1 MMKGRNTMKIVI
13 IGGGIIGCFLAHDL
27 SRYDVDI
34 TLIERESDVCDEV
47 SSANSAII
55 HAGYDPEEHTLKA
68 LLNKKG
74 ADMYPAICEQL
85 NVDYKRIGA
94 YVVAA
99 GEEEE
104 ETLSILYERGTKRGI
119 HMEWLTRDEL
129 LEKEPNIS
137 AQITKALSVPDTA
150 IITPWE
156 MGLTLI
162 QEAVCNGLSLKLE
175 ENVVDIKR
183 NGKQFHVI
191 TDKAHYDA
199 DIVINAA
206 GLGSA
211 KIMNMIEDTLL
222 FDITP
227 KRGQYF
233 ILSKHAT
240 DFVKHVLYPV
250 PGKAGKG
257 VLCVPTCHGNILL
270 GPNSEILEE
279 QDNGTSAQGLK
290 EVREKLQKTVT
301 NIPYGE
307 IIHSYAGLRP
317 CGNHND
323 FFIQASPISQ
333 NFIHLGC
340 IDSPG
345 LASAPAISAYVIEQL
360 ILPQH
365 VLKQKE
371 LYRHYK
377 RITPMKDLSSQQKA
391 ERIKKQSAF
400 GHIICRCENISE
412 QEVVDCIHEP
422 CGARTIKEIKKRIR
436 PGMGKCQ
443 GGFCE
448 IEVAKILAREL
459 HIPLAEVRYDKTSY
473 FMTNKGVSK

>member
-1 MMKGRNTMKIVI
+1 MIEKASYQNMFYVFSSLFMMKGRNTMKIVI

-211 KIMNMIEDTLL
+211 KIMNMIEDTSL

-307 IIHSYAGLRP
+307 IIHSYAGL
-317 CGNHND
+317 
-323 FFIQASPISQ
+323 
-333 NFIHLGC
+333 
-340 IDSPG
+340 
-345 LASAPAISAYVIEQL
+345 
-360 ILPQH
+360 
-365 VLKQKE
+365 
-371 LYRHYK
+371 
-377 RITPMKDLSSQQKA
+377 
-391 ERIKKQSAF
+391 
-400 GHIICRCENISE
+400 
-412 QEVVDCIHEP
+412 
-422 CGARTIKEIKKRIR
+422 
-436 PGMGKCQ
+436 
-443 GGFCE
+443 
-448 IEVAKILAREL
+448 
-459 HIPLAEVRYDKTSY
+459 
-473 FMTNKGVSK
+473 